1 MKQRTY
7 LHHFHSPGK
16 IARDALFYI
25 ESVGHYQ
32 CDKSFFED
40 SYYKQNYYIIYVL
53 SGKGYIY
60 CQNENV
66 TVTPG
71 QLAFINL
78 SEPYKYHPHKKDPW
92 EIIWIYFG
100 GKDADWYYQMI
111 TGKSKLIF
119 TLPDNTVIPG
129 YLNDI
134 FNLYSQNDPF
144 IEIKTSNIIT
154 NLLTELYIESMKGN
168 NAAKNLNFEY
178 PNPVKSVIDFI
189 EQNYFRKISLEE
201 LSSITFLSPY
211 YLLRLF
217 KKYTGY
223 TPGEYIN
230 KYRLDFSKKLLLEK
244 ELTIEQIAL
253 NLGFNTHSYFSKI
266 FKKSSGLTPEQ
277 FRRNYTRL
285 NNS

>member
-7 LHHFHSPGK
+7 LHQFYSPGR
-16 IARDALFYI
+16 IARESLFYI

-40 SYYKQNYYIIYVL
+40 SYYKQNYYIIYIL
-53 SGKGYIY
+53 SGKGYI
-60 CQNENV
+60 CSQNDHTLV
-66 TVTPG
+66 TQG
-71 QLAFINL
+71 QLAFMNL
-78 SEPYKYHPHKKDPW
+78 SEPYKYYSHKKDPW
-92 EIIWIYFG
+92 EILWIYFG

-111 TGKSKLIF
+111 TGRNKSVF
-119 TLPDNTVIPG
+119 TLSDASGIPG
-129 YLNDI
+129 LLKEI
-134 FNLYSQNDPF
+134 FDLYSKKDPF
-144 IEIKTSNIIT
+144 IEIKTSCIIT

-168 NAAKNLNFEY
+168 DAARSMDFEY
-178 PNPVKSVIDFI
+178 PNPVKAVMDFV

-201 LSSITFLSPY
+201 LSSLTFLSPY

-230 KYRLDFSKKLLLEK
+230 RYRLDFSKKLLIEP

-253 NLGFNTHSYFSKI
+253 NLGFNTHSYFSKL

-277 FRRNYTRL
+277 FRKNYLR
-285 NNS
+285 